1 VLLSPEFVLG
11 LKVEFDDVDG
21 AIECVTLV
29 EPAETGAAIR
39 ENGEGVGRSLIDE
52 T

>member
-1 VLLSPEFVLG
+1 MLG

-21 AIECVTLV
+21 AIECVPIV
-29 EPAETGAAIR
+29 EAADVGGAVG